1 MGYEGSEGLAQM
13 VHIQGR
19 RLSNPDLCPLGQD
32 HSALSP
38 AHDND
43 RGQRTYLKKPVEEW
57 SLPGV
62 GRTRH
67 RAEAGLEHTTPS
79 GAPKAVLLSG
89 GEGIPCPKRE
99 REALGHMCKIRVAE
113 EAWLKPEPGLV
124 RRDTVPAQSW
134 LPFSPKCT
142 LTRLSSRESLLQREP
157 CPVGKA

>member
-32 HSALSP
+32 HSALSS

-43 RGQRTYLKKPVEEW
+43 SGQRTYLKKPVEEG

-62 GRTRH
+62 GRTRD

-99 REALGHMCKIRVAE
+99 MEALGHVQNQGGRRGMAE
-113 EAWLKPEPGLV
+113 AGARPGEQEGHSPSSV
-124 RRDTVPAQSW
+124 MVTF
-134 LPFSPKCT
+134 LPQMHPH
-142 LTRLSSRESLLQREP
+142 
-157 CPVGKA
+157 